1 MHPLHQQLAND
12 IIFTLGKHKGM
23 CIHSNGFE
31 QFETE
36 WLHPKLRLFAVLLYA
51 AGNISHMS
59 FTA

>member
-23 CIHSNGFE
+23 YIPFNDFE
-31 QFETE
+31 PFETE
-36 WLHPKLRLFAVLLYA
+36 WLHFKPRLFAVLYA

-59 FTA
+59 FTAS